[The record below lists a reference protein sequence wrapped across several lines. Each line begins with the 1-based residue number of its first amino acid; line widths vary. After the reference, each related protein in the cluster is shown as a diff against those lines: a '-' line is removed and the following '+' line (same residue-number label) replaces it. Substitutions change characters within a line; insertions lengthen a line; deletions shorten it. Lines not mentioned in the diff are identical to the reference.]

1 MSEQIKFKFAGRT
14 MHAQDGDTI
23 ASALIKNNQLAFR
36 STESKKER
44 GLFCGMGVC
53 NECAVTV
60 NDKEGVLACVTPI
73 ENGASINLQYQYIDS
88 PNSEIKTTELPE
100 VEIKCDV
107 LVIGAGPAGLAA
119 AKKLRG
125 ANLKVVL
132 VDERKALG
140 GQYFKQPAEA
150 FQIPDEE
157 LDSQF
162 LEGRSLIKAI
172 QGADVEILT
181 NTKIWGAFDPDHLL
195 GYNDKNR
202 YIFRAK
208 QLIIATGAY
217 ERGIPISDWTL
228 PGVFTTGAAQTL
240 LRSYQTAIPG
250 KIIVSGNGPL
260 NLQIAAELLKAK
272 ANVLAYVDSANLF
285 SIKNIFLSP
294 LLGLI
299 SPKLGLRGIGYLLT
313 LLNNQ
318 TKIVS
323 SSVPTA
329 FIGNDKLDQIKISRI
344 SSRKISSNE
353 LLTYGVDSVA
363 VGFGFAPSNEIAKL
377 LGCKLVLDKKTLANK
392 VASDFVGR
400 TSRKN
405 VWVIG
410 DSASINGAQ
419 IAKYRGKLIAIKLLQ
434 EFKESSLSDNIE
446 FGFAAINL
454 IRHLLFQKVLWQI
467 FKAPRL
473 VAELSDDETIIC
485 RCLNVSKKDLHT
497 DITYDVESAGAVK
510 RITRAGMGKCQGR
523 YCSPIVQE
531 LISLHFGSP
540 IDELSGFAPQVPI
553 KPTPISVI
561 AYPTQGRDS

>member
-14 MHAQDGDTI
+14 MLAQDGDTI

-60 NDKEGVLACVTPI
+60 NDKEGVLACVAPI
-73 ENGASINLQYQYIDS
+73 ENGASINLQYQYIDI

-119 AKKLRG
+119 ARKLRD

-140 GQYFKQPAEA
+140 GQYFKQPADA

-172 QGADVEILT
+172 QGADLDILT

-195 GYNDKNR
+195 GYSDKFR

-217 ERGIPISDWTL
+217 ERGIPITDWTL

-299 SPKLGLRGIGYLLT
+299 SPKLGLRGIGYLFT
-313 LLNNQ
+313 LLNNR

-323 SSVPTA
+323 SSVPIA
-329 FIGNDKLDQIKISRI
+329 FIGNDKLNQIKVSKI
-344 SSRKISSNE
+344 SSRKISNNE
-353 LLTYGVDSVA
+353 PLTYEVDSVA

-377 LGCKLVLDKKTLANK
+377 LNCKLVLDKKTLANK
-392 VASDFVGR
+392 VSSDFVGK
-400 TSRKN
+400 TSREN

-419 IAKYRGKLIAIKLLQ
+419 IAKYQGKLIAIKLLQ

-446 FGFAAINL
+446 FGYVAINL
-454 IRHLLFQKVLWQI
+454 MRHLLFQKVLWQI

-497 DITYDVESAGAVK
+497 DITNDVESAGAVK

-540 IDELSGFAPQVPI
+540 IDEFSGFAPQVPI

-561 AYPTQGRDS
+561 AYPTQRKNS